1 MTDLDIR
8 LAEARERLAKT
19 FVNSQRAIRTCFE
32 GFDAAADIAR
42 EVVAERDAQFEF
54 EAAGFVRR
62 LAEKD
67 KQLLDMSAYTAEFN
81 VYREQL
87 VQMTKELAE
96 KDAEIARLKS
106 QMRDEVCTCCGRE
119 RKGFAREV
127 TLGEPVLSFDF
138 EQPRKVTDAQLE
150 QIKMAIKII
159 TSCQRHQAAIATNAV
174 RQIIEESTDEPA
186 AK

>member
-1 MTDLDIR
+1 MMDLETK

-67 KQLLDMSAYTAEFN
+67 KRIRQLMTHKLTYAQATVAEAAAHWEAEA
-81 VYREQL
+81 RRL
-87 VQMTKELAE
+87 HDLCDE
-96 KDAEIARLKS
+96 KDAEIARLKADIDGLIDGS
-106 QMRDEVCTCCGRE
+106 C
-119 RKGFAREV
+119 
-127 TLGEPVLSFDF
+127 P
-138 EQPRKVTDAQLE
+138 PRKVSDAQRGWIARILIE
-150 QIKMAIKII
+150 KWLSIAPNDDLISEICAIFD
-159 TSCQRHQAAIATNAV
+159 Q
-174 RQIIEESTDEPA
+174 DEPA

>member
-1 MTDLDIR
+1 MTDLETK

-19 FVNSQRAIRTCFE
+19 FVNSQRATRTCFE

-96 KDAEIARLKS
+96 KDAEIARLKADIDGLIDGS
-106 QMRDEVCTCCGRE
+106 C
-119 RKGFAREV
+119 
-127 TLGEPVLSFDF
+127 P
-138 EQPRKVTDAQLE
+138 PRKVTDAQLD

-159 TSCQRHQAAIATNAV
+159 TSCQLHQAAIATNAV